1 MPVKLSS
8 DELVNLSN
16 FMQSRS
22 SEMDGIIKVMQTKV
36 KSMESWNDQQAKNF
50 ADLAMSIS
58 NQLRLHAENFDKMGK
73 YLKEYAQKIADAE
86 REQTKRVNN
95 IRQ

>member
-22 SEMDGIIKVMQTKV
+22 SEMDAIIRVMQTTV
-36 KSMESWNDQQAKNF
+36 KNMKSWDDQQAKNF
-50 ADLAMSIS
+50 TDLALSIS

-73 YLKEYAQKIADAE
+73 YLKKYAQKIADAE
-86 REQTKRVNN
+86 REQAKRVSD
-95 IRQ
+95 IGH